1 VGGDL
6 TLDVLLVAALEDLE
20 DVVGW
25 RETPYDFIKY
35 IDQILGHKLG
45 MLYNIHNIF
54 LLSKLLPKPLINRLV
69 NNAQRLL
76 LHIPGLLPEL

>member
-1 VGGDL
+1 MGGDL

-35 IDQILGHKLG
+35 ID
-45 MLYNIHNIF
+45 
-54 LLSKLLPKPLINRLV
+54 
-69 NNAQRLL
+69 
-76 LHIPGLLPEL
+76 